1 MSSEL
6 FPSKF
11 SIEVMTCQK
20 EVDKNELLG
29 LIYKLDETSLSKGF
43 ETWEAY
49 QINDRSYWVVYKNWP

>member
-1 MSSEL
+1 MPSKL

-11 SIEVMTCQK
+11 LIEVLTCQK

-29 LIYKLDETSLSKGF
+29 LIYKLDENSFSKGF

-49 QINDRSYWVVYKNWP
+49 QINDRSYWVIYKNWP